1 MSDFR
6 DIVSLLRQ
14 FPLKIVTLLVQN
26 FILLHV
32 MFCFPFLSSFPI
44 SLLFF
49 FGMYLLLL
57 WLICSYSRDSLVHVS
72 FNPTAS
78 QSPRCYCKF
87 CKVIFLLSYLFQ
99 LKYIANFNTLL
110 LFHVLN
116 VPQQAE
122 ANLFIIQHSASGM
135 RMITKE
141 IAALSRERRWL
152 NLTLLGEFARK
163 QIQISQFSLVFVSV
177 ILVKCLYLKCH
188 KITVARNALHF
199 MQSFLSIGFV
209 TQRVLS
215 LPRFLPRFL
224 F

>member
-14 FPLKIVTLLVQN
+14 FPLKIVTRLE
-26 FILLHV
+26 FHPSSCHV
-32 MFCFPFLSSFPI
+32 LFSFSLFFPYISS
-44 SLLFF
+44 SFF
-49 FGMYLLLL
+49 FGMYLLSL

-116 VPQQAE
+116 VPQQAK
-122 ANLFIIQHSASGM
+122 ANLFIIQHSASGI

-141 IAALSRERRWL
+141 IEALSRERRWL